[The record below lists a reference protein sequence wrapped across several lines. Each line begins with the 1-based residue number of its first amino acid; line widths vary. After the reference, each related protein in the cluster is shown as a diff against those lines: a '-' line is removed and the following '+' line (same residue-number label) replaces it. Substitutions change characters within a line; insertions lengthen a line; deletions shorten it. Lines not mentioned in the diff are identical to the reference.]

1 MISSSYPYP
10 NSSSLISFEIPNASP
25 LIIVFVFLLLTWVTP
40 LLVRFAIEEG
50 DSTLSSWAL
59 HLDFKQQE
67 IFFFI
72 STTLKQRSKEDMK
85 CKIVLHH
92 LLTTRSSCNPTSCSR
107 GRCWGALK
115 LVFSFMK
122 TIYVALLVN
131 NIYLYSVVSLN
142 VENLLYSVVIV

>member
-10 NSSSLISFEIPNASP
+10 NSSPLISFEKPNASP

-115 LVFSFMK
+115 ILFSFMK
-122 TIYVALLVN
+122 IFYVALLLWVKN
-131 NIYLYSVVSLN
+131 VFCIASL
-142 VENLLYSVVIV
+142 VQM